1 MIILT
6 RKTKKP
12 KIFCLKCHLHLV
24 KLKDAVMNENFM
36 KILHGIWP
44 YVMKVA

>member
-1 MIILT
+1 MIIFT
-6 RKTKKP
+6 RKKKTKG
-12 KIFCLKCHLHLV
+12 CLKCHLHLV

-44 YVMKVA
+44 HVMKVA

>member
-1 MIILT
+1 MIIFT
-6 RKTKKP
+6 RETKKP
-12 KIFCLKCHLHLV
+12 KIFRLKCHLHLV
-24 KLKDAVMNENFM
+24 KLKDAVMNENCM